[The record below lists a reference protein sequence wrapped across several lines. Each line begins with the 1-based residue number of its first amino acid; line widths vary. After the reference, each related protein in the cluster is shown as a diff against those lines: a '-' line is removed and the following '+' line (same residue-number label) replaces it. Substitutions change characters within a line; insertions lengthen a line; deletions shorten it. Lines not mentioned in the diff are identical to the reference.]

1 MIIYGYF
8 NMKTAIYVADGVA
21 QLVITPETDFE
32 KRAVT
37 QFTDM
42 PLSVKILKGSFY
54 ECLGDYVRQGSDQ
67 SLILRVDDEPS

>member
-1 MIIYGYF
+1 MMIIYGYF

-32 KRAVT
+32 KK
-37 QFTDM
+37 